1 MSNETIIRH
10 LAAMGTALSLT
21 VSAPT
26 RDAALRASE
35 AGVREIERIEA
46 LLSTWRDDT
55 PLARVNTAPVGTA
68 QPIPAE
74 LGEILGRV
82 FAWSER
88 TGGAFDPTV
97 LPLVRVWGLR
107 TGGRIPDATELHAA
121 LEATGGS
128 LFTFEESSPGLFFI
142 SKRHPLGGID
152 EGAWGKGWA
161 LDKAAAA
168 MREAGAVSGLLDLG
182 GQILAFGE
190 ETSVDVADP
199 RERGKTVARL
209 RLADASASTSG
220 NSERSLVVNGRR
232 IGHLLDPRT
241 GLPAR
246 DFGSVTVV
254 APSGL
259 VADVLSTAFFVLGPE
274 EGRALSTR
282 LRAEGVAHE
291 TSFFLEGEEGNSDP
305 ATRLKELEQKIDV
318 LTKEIEGLRIGE
330 TTPSAPSPQPTLG
343 LGPAASKV
351 YSKNGVSIGGY
362 GEILYQNF
370 SGSREDGSASG
381 LTPTIDLARAVLYF
395 GYKFDEHFVFNSE
408 IEYEHAVT
416 ASDKE
421 GETEVEFAYLDW
433 LSGKRAFNAR
443 AGLVLIP
450 VGLINQLHEPPVFLG
465 ARRPDVETVILP
477 STWREIGFGAWGDA
491 GPFSYRLYLVNG
503 LNAEGFAADGLREGS
518 QEGSNALAR
527 NFAFTGR
534 LDYAGL
540 PGVLVGA
547 SFFTGNSAQD
557 HVTPAGKS
565 FGARTTFVD
574 LHLDA
579 RWRGASFRAL
589 WAEST
594 VGDSAA
600 INQLNGFEGDESIG
614 KKQEGWYVEAGF
626 DVLSLTRATRMSLTP
641 FVRYEA
647 WDTQAA
653 VPDGYARN
661 PENDV
666 TQWTAGV
673 VFKPIPQVVVKV
685 DGQWRQNAAK
695 TGVNQLNVA
704 LGYEF

>member
-1 MSNETIIRH
+1 MNRH
-10 LAAMGTALSLT
+10 PSTRTRGAAAISLFLFLS
-21 VSAPT
+21 S
-26 RDAALRASE
+26 
-35 AGVREIERIEA
+35 
-46 LLSTWRDDT
+46 LLSF
-55 PLARVNTAPVGTA
+55 PALA
-68 QPIPAE
+68 
-74 LGEILGRV
+74 
-82 FAWSER
+82 
-88 TGGAFDPTV
+88 
-97 LPLVRVWGLR
+97 
-107 TGGRIPDATELHAA
+107 
-121 LEATGGS
+121 
-128 LFTFEESSPGLFFI
+128 
-142 SKRHPLGGID
+142 D
-152 EGAWGKGWA
+152 EPPKP
-161 LDKAAAA
+161 
-168 MREAGAVSGLLDLG
+168 
-182 GQILAFGE
+182 
-190 ETSVDVADP
+190 ADP
-199 RERGKTVARL
+199 A
-209 RLADASASTSG
+209 A
-220 NSERSLVVNGRR
+220 
-232 IGHLLDPRT
+232 
-241 GLPAR
+241 
-246 DFGSVTVV
+246 
-254 APSGL
+254 
-259 VADVLSTAFFVLGPE
+259 E
-274 EGRALSTR
+274 E
-282 LRAEGVAHE
+282 
-291 TSFFLEGEEGNSDP
+291 
-305 ATRLKELEQKIDV
+305 RLKELEKKVDV
-318 LTKEIEGLRIGE
+318 VTKEIESLRLGE
-330 TTPSAPSPQPTLG
+330 TAPAEKAAAAPPTLG

-351 YSKNGVSIGGY
+351 YSKHGVSIGGY

-395 GYKFDEHFVFNSE
+395 GYKFDEHLVFNSE

-477 STWREIGFGAWGDA
+477 STWREIGLGAWGDV
-491 GPFSYRLYLVNG
+491 GPFSYRFYLVNG
-503 LNAEGFAADGLREGS
+503 LNATGYAADGLREGS

-534 LDYAGL
+534 LDYTGL
-540 PGVLVGA
+540 PGMLVGA

-557 HVTPAGKS
+557 HVTPTGES

-574 LHLDA
+574 FHLDA

-594 VGDSAA
+594 VGDAAA
-600 INQLNGFEGDESIG
+600 INQLNGFEGDESVG
-614 KKQEGWYVEAGF
+614 KRQEGWYVEAGF

-666 TQWTAGV
+666 TQWTAGL